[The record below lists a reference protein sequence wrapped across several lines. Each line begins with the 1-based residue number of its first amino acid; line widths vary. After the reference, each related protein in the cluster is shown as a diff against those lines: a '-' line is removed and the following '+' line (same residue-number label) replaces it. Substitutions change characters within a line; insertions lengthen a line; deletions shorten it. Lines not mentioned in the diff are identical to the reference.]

1 MKKGYNWY
9 RHHAWGGLA
18 ILSLFTGL
26 HALASVPWWITYPIG
41 GFLLGYVI
49 LFLILTY
56 RNAGELKGDAS
67 LPTPDATTVMNRA
80 QAKAKV
86 KKFNP
91 ADHLP
96 TADGTTVINKAQ
108 AKIEKKKRK
117 REAKREKKSGK
128 AGETPTSSP

>member
-1 MKKGYNWY
+1 MNKGYNWY

-26 HALASVPWWITYPIG
+26 HAFFSVPSWITLPVGI
-41 GFLLGYVI
+41 FLLGYVI
-49 LFLILTY
+49 FFLFLTY
-56 RNAGELKGDAS
+56 RSAGELKGEAS

-91 ADHLP
+91 AEYLP

-117 REAKREKKSGK
+117 MEAKREKKSGR